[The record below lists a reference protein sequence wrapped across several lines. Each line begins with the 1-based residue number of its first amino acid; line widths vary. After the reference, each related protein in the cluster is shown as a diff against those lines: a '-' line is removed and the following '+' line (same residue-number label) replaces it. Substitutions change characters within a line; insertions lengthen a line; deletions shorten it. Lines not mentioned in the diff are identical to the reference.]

1 MPERSTGIEVIG
13 EMMLARSVLEEKNEL
28 LEQKEA
34 QLGELRRRLQA
45 GEGELAELRSG
56 NLRLIESV
64 VRLAGDFLPDEEDEE
79 AEGSKPYSP
88 DAGLAGRLIAL
99 LMKEYGVTA
108 IDRPAGRLDP
118 AIHEVVDVQEQ
129 ADGVERIVK
138 LKVGFRLGSRVLRPM
153 RVRVLTGSSQA

>member
-1 MPERSTGIEVIG
+1 MPERSTGSEVIG
-13 EMMLARSVLEEKNEL
+13 EMMLARSVLEDKNEL

-34 QLGELRRRLQA
+34 QLRELRRRLQA

-64 VRLAGDFLPDEEDEE
+64 VRLAGDFLPDEE

-99 LMKEYGVTA
+99 LMKEFGVTA
-108 IDRPAGRLDP
+108 IDRLAGRLDP

-129 ADGVERIVK
+129 TDGVERIVK

>member
-1 MPERSTGIEVIG
+1 MPERSTGSEVIG
-13 EMMLARSVLEEKNEL
+13 EMMLARSVLEGKNEL

-64 VRLAGDFLPDEEDEE
+64 VRLAVDFLPDKE

-108 IDRPAGRLDP
+108 IDLPAGWLDP
-118 AIHEVVDVQEQ
+118 AIHEVVDVQE

-153 RVRVLTGSSQA
+153 RVRVLTRSNRA

>member
-1 MPERSTGIEVIG
+1 MPERATGIEVIG

-34 QLGELRRRLQA
+34 QLRELRHRLRA

-64 VRLAGDFLPDEEDEE
+64 VRLAGDFLPDEESED
-79 AEGSKPYSP
+79 SQPYDP

-99 LMKEYGVTA
+99 LIKEFGVTA

-118 AIHEVVDVQEQ
+118 ALHEVVDVQEQ
-129 ADGVERIVK
+129 PDGVERIVK
-138 LKVGFRLGSRVLRPM
+138 LKDGFRLGSRVLRPM
-153 RVRVLTGSSQA
+153 RVRVLTGSSRA